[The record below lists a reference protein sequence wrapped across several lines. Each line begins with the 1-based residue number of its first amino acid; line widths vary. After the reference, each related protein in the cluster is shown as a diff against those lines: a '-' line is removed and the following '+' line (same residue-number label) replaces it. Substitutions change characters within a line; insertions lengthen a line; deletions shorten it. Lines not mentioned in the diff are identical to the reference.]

1 MAFEQASRKQDGT
14 AMDSLYVSYQSV
26 DAKEY
31 PLISSLK
38 EELFSGEQER
48 FRWGLEV
55 ILQGMLQM
63 QK

>member
-1 MAFEQASRKQDGT
+1 
-14 AMDSLYVSYQSV
+14 MDSLYVSYQSV
-26 DAKEY
+26 DAREY
-31 PLISSLK
+31 PIISRLK

-55 ILQGMLQM
+55 ILQGKLQM